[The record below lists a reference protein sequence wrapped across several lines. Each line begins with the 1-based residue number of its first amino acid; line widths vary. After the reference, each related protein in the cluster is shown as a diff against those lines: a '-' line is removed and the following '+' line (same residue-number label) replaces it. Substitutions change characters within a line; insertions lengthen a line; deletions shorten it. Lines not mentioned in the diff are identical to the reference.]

1 MAQVTAEV
9 AAETASPKKFV
20 SMRRVRDLLDEVI
33 DTSVADETEVV
44 WFERRHGESH
54 TGGESRRENPRLTIL
69 IRVVEGGRLGWHRT
83 EVADLGMLQNGV
95 RHALAVATAQP
106 KVRQTPVFP
115 SYADD
120 INFDVPLIDRTIA
133 ALDASRASKL
143 LDGWCAG
150 CDGRLHWSE
159 TRVAVV
165 NSHGLRRA
173 AGTTEVSLDVSYGMG
188 PGAGRA
194 AGSARRLDELQ
205 AERIVERARHRR
217 ATVGVDTTRD
227 GAGGFPD
234 GGAIVFSPEATI
246 QLLEALN
253 IFAFAGRAFL
263 DGSSFLSQHRNVQVF
278 DRSLHVRDDG
288 HRIPGMAFPFDLE
301 GVAKRPV
308 DLVVEGQPST
318 PALNRFQG
326 GQSGLE
332 PTGHSVGGQD
342 AMFGNL
348 FLLPGASSERQLIEA
363 ADGGLWVSWLETPEC
378 IESARLEV
386 RIAARGVRRIEGG
399 RLGRAVPDVQWET
412 SLLSALARVQGI
424 GNQSVVRA
432 MPSTPLGGISA
443 PALALFGVDGLSPLG
458 ATAGPK

>member
-1 MAQVTAEV
+1 MTAR
-9 AAETASPKKFV
+9 TATDGKFV
-20 SMRRVRDLLDEVI
+20 PMRRVRDLLDEVI
-33 DTSVADETEVV
+33 DTSVADETEIV
-44 WFERRHGESH
+44 WFERRHGEAR
-54 TGGESRRENPRLTIL
+54 TGGASRRENPRLTLL

-83 EVADLGMLQNGV
+83 EVAELGMLQNGI

-106 KVRQTPVFP
+106 KVRQVPVFP
-115 SYADD
+115 SYADPIDFD
-120 INFDVPLIDRTIA
+120 IPLLDRSIA
-133 ALDASRASKL
+133 SLDAKGGARL

-150 CDGRLHWSE
+150 CEGKLHWSE

-173 AGTTEVSLDVSYGMG
+173 AGTTEISLDVSCGTG

-194 AGSARRLDELQ
+194 AGSARRLDELH
-205 AERIVERARHRR
+205 AERIVERARSRR
-217 ATVGVDTTRD
+217 AKAPVREGKLGDGVDLAD
-227 GAGGFPD
+227 GSVL
-234 GGAIVFSPEATI
+234 VFSPEATV
-246 QLLEALN
+246 QLLDVLN
-253 IFAFAGRAFL
+253 TFAFAGRAFL

-278 DRSLHVRDDG
+278 DRSLHVRDDA
-288 HRIPGMAFPFDLE
+288 HRLPGMAFPFDLE

-318 PALNRFQG
+318 PALNRLQG

-348 FLLPGASSERQLIEA
+348 FMLPGASSERQLIEA
-363 ADGGLWVSWLETPEC
+363 ADGGLWVSWLDTAEC
-378 IESARLEV
+378 IESERLEV

-399 RLGRAVPDVQWET
+399 RMGCSVPDMQWET

-424 GNQSVVRA
+424 GSESVVRA

-443 PALALFGVDGLSPLG
+443 PALALFGVSGLSLLD
-458 ATAGPK
+458 